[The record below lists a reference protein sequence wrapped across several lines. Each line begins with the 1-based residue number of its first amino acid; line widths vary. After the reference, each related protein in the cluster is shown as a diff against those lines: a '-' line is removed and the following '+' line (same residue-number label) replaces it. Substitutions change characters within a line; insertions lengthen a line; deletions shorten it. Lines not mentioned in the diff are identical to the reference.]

1 MYMRRIAG
9 LAVAGWCFA
18 VLAGCTSSEVLVA
31 HSVPLAP
38 TAKDIPESQLLDVAV
53 KVFDPGVPEGEVDK
67 DVLEHL
73 IREGTFV
80 QIRRAESIYMAV
92 VLRDTL
98 QKSGQWGTV
107 WVTPKD
113 TIAADLNV
121 DAAILHSDGDVFAL
135 HAKAV
140 DATGRVW
147 LDKDYEMS
155 TAAGAYNRQRYP
167 DLDPYQ
173 DVFNEVSNDLA
184 AARLRLSADETRTVR
199 TVASLRYAEDLVPDA
214 YAGYAQEDKRGN
226 YTVNRLPA
234 TDDPTFERTQR
245 IRQREHLFFET
256 LDQHYDKFYQ
266 DAMTPYDGWRQ
277 YAREESIEIH
287 ELTKTAHWRTGMGV
301 ATILASIVY
310 GSNSDNTFSDR
321 VIRDA
326 MMYVG
331 MDMLKSSSLRRQEKR
346 LHSQTLEELSQS
358 FDDQAKPLVVDVQGV
373 QHRLSGTADAQYQEW
388 RDLLRQMFSAESGVA
403 PEDVSVYD
411 EPAPAPT
418 PAQTAPADGQQ
429 QAAPTKDGATTE
441 PASGATANVG
451 SGD

>member
-1 MYMRRIAG
+1 MRRIAG
-9 LAVAGWCFA
+9 AAAVGCVAL
-18 VLAGCTSSEVLVA
+18 LAGCTSSEVLVA
-31 HSVPLAP
+31 HSVALAP
-38 TAKDIPESQLLDVAV
+38 STETIPENQLLDVAV
-53 KVFDPGVPEGEVDK
+53 SVFDPGVPEGEVDK

-92 VLRDTL
+92 VLRNTL
-98 QKSGQWGTV
+98 QKSGQWGSI

-113 TIAADLNV
+113 TTAADLNV
-121 DAAILHSDGDVFAL
+121 EASILHSDGDIFAM

-140 DATGRVW
+140 DATGHVW
-147 LDKDYEMS
+147 LDKDYDMS

-167 DLDPYQ
+167 ELDPYQ
-173 DVFNEVSNDLA
+173 DVFNEIANDLA
-184 AARLRLSADETRTVR
+184 EARAHVSADETREIR
-199 TVASLRYAEDLVPDA
+199 TVAGLRYAADLVPDA
-214 YAGYAQEDKRGN
+214 YNGYVEEDKRGT
-226 YTVNRLPA
+226 YVVKRLPA

-245 IRQREHLFFET
+245 VRQRERLFFET

-277 YAREESIEIH
+277 YAREESIEIR

-310 GSNSDNTFSDR
+310 GSNSDNTFTDR

-331 MDMLKSSSLRRQEKR
+331 MDMLRSSSLRRQEKR

-373 QHRLSGTADAQYQEW
+373 QHRLSGTAGAQYQEW
-388 RDLLRQMFSAESGVA
+388 RDLLRQMFSTESGFV
-403 PEDVSVYD
+403 PEDVAVYD
-411 EPAPAPT
+411 EPAQAPPAAGSAAGGEPQPAP
-418 PAQTAPADGQQ
+418 AEQG
-429 QAAPTKDGATTE
+429 APTE
-441 PASGATANVG
+441 PPSSAAANLRSGA
-451 SGD
+451 

>member
-1 MYMRRIAG
+1 MRRIAG
-9 LAVAGWCFA
+9 LAAAGWCFA

-38 TAKDIPESQLLDVAV
+38 STENIPENQLLDVGIS
-53 KVFDPGVPEGEVDK
+53 VFNPGVPEGEVDK
-67 DVLEHL
+67 DVQETL
-73 IREGTFV
+73 IREGTFI

-92 VLRDTL
+92 VLRNTL
-98 QKSGQWGTV
+98 QKSNQWGTV

-113 TIAADLNV
+113 TTAADLNV
-121 DAAILHSDGDVFAL
+121 DASILHSDGDVFAL
-135 HAKAV
+135 HVNAV

-147 LDKDYEMS
+147 LDKDYHMS

-173 DVFNEVSNDLA
+173 DVFNEISNDLA
-184 AARLRLSADETRTVR
+184 AAREKVSADETHTIR
-199 TVASLRYAEDLVPDA
+199 TVAGLRYAADLVPAA
-214 YAGYAQEDKRGN
+214 YDGYVQEDKRGG

-245 IRQREHLFFET
+245 VRQRERLFFET

-277 YAREESIEIH
+277 YAREEAIEIN

-331 MDMLKSSSLRRQEKR
+331 MDMLKSSSVRRQEKR
-346 LHSQTLEELSQS
+346 LHTKTLEELSQS
-358 FDDQAKPLVVDVQGV
+358 FDDQAKPLVVDIQGV

-388 RDLLRQMFSAESGVA
+388 RDLLRQMFSNETGVA
-403 PEDVSVYD
+403 PEDVAIYD
-411 EPAPAPT
+411 EPEPAPAE
-418 PAQTAPADGQQ
+418 TAPADAGQPP
-429 QAAPTKDGATTE
+429 APTDGGATPPAA
-441 PASGATANVG
+441 PASGATADLR

>member
-1 MYMRRIAG
+1 MRRIVGLAAAG
-9 LAVAGWCFA
+9 LCFA

-38 TAKDIPESQLLDVAV
+38 QAANIPENQLLDVGV
-53 KVFDPGVPEGEVDK
+53 SVFDPGVPEGEVDK
-67 DVLEHL
+67 DVQESL
-73 IREGTFV
+73 IREGTFI

-113 TIAADLNV
+113 TTAADLNV

-147 LDKDYEMS
+147 LDKDYKMS

-173 DVFNEVSNDLA
+173 DVFNEISNDLA
-184 AARLRLSADETRTVR
+184 AAREDLSADETHTVR
-199 TVASLRYAEDLVPDA
+199 TVAGLRYAADLVPAA
-214 YAGYAQEDKRGN
+214 YDGYVEEDKHGE

-245 IRQREHLFFET
+245 VRQRERLFFET
-256 LDQHYDKFYQ
+256 LDQHYDKFYR

-277 YAREESIEIH
+277 YAREEAIEIN

-310 GSNSDNTFSDR
+310 GGNSDNTFTDR

-331 MDMLKSSSLRRQEKR
+331 MDMLKSSALRRQEKR
-346 LHSQTLEELSQS
+346 LHSKTLEELSAS
-358 FDDQAKPLVVDVQGV
+358 FDDQAKPLVVDIQGV

-388 RDLLRQMFSAESGVA
+388 RDLLRQMFSTESGVA
-403 PEDVSVYD
+403 PEDVAIYD
-411 EPAPAPT
+411 EPEPAPADT
-418 PAQTAPADGQQ
+418 VPADAGQQ
-429 QAAPTKDGATTE
+429 PAPTDDGTTTA
-441 PASGATANVG
+441 PASGATADSRGN
-451 SGD
+451 